1 MHAHKQQVTWIIHEI
16 NANIELELAQ
26 EQFQNNI
33 CLVMREDVTAF
44 SVHLYGGV
52 CRERL
57 NLFLQERVIFR
68 TTQSADSSPHMLTNN
83 VSFAKHYQVSQ
94 CEKQLFV
101 CWHGNTPRVRERG
114 RWPFKFNI
122 DDRRGWGR
130 AGPSSSSS
138 ASPTSQRLVLA
149 PSLVLTTHAGFNL
162 HFTWFF
168 NLLPRLVLVKRV
180 YSG

>member
-68 TTQSADSSPHMLTNN
+68 TTQSADSSPHMLT
-83 VSFAKHYQVSQ
+83 KQ
-94 CEKQLFV
+94 CQLCQALSGLPMWEAIV
-101 CWHGNTPRVRERG
+101 C
-114 RWPFKFNI
+114 
-122 DDRRGWGR
+122 
-130 AGPSSSSS
+130 
-138 ASPTSQRLVLA
+138 L
-149 PSLVLTTHAGFNL
+149 LT
-162 HFTWFF
+162 W
-168 NLLPRLVLVKRV
+168 
-180 YSG
+180 